1 MTDKNQTPL
10 GFRIIRTALL
20 TLFCI
25 FAAFFAARLPN
36 AVQDLMKAEA
46 LLSAENTAKHY
57 RITRTVAS
65 ETFCFVFCKDTTFFL
80 YTDAEGAQHLGYYWE
95 QLPLLENE
103 FKLPYVRGRFEEIPP
118 ETELTDT
125 ASLRAA
131 EQQLNK
137 LPTFPLSP
145 GSRASMLLYR
155 ISLQED

>member
-36 AVQDLMKAEA
+36 AVQDLMQAET

-65 ETFCFVFCKDTTFFL
+65 ETFCFVFCKDTAFFL

-103 FKLPYVRGRFEEIPP
+103 FKLPYVRGRFEEIPADA
-118 ETELTDT
+118 ELADSP
-125 ASLRAA
+125 SLRAA

-137 LPTFPLSP
+137 LPTFPLTL
-145 GSRASMLLYR
+145 GAKAALLMH
-155 ISLQED
+155 LVAED

>member
-25 FAAFFAARLPN
+25 FAAFFAVRLPS
-36 AVQDLMKAEA
+36 AVLHLREAETFLA
-46 LLSAENTAKHY
+46 RDSTAKHY
-57 RITRTVAS
+57 RITRTVAG
-65 ETFCFVFCKDTTFFL
+65 ETFGFVFCRKTVFFL
-80 YTDAEGAQHLGYYWE
+80 YTDTKGVQHLGYYYE

-118 ETELTDT
+118 ETELTDSPT
-125 ASLRAA
+125 LRAA

-145 GSRASMLLYR
+145 CAKIARLL
-155 ISLQED
+155 SLMAVD

>member
-1 MTDKNQTPL
+1 MKDENKTPL
-10 GFRIIRTALL
+10 GFRIVRTALL

-36 AVQDLMKAEA
+36 AVRDLMKAET
-46 LLSAENTAKHY
+46 LLSSENTAKHY
-57 RITRTVAS
+57 RITRTVAG
-65 ETFCFVFCKDTTFFL
+65 ETFGFVFCRKTVFFL
-80 YTDAEGAQHLGYYWE
+80 YTDAKGVQHLGYYYE

-125 ASLRAA
+125 PTLRAA

-137 LPTFPLSP
+137 LPTFPLSL
-145 GSRASMLLYR
+145 GAKVAILLH
-155 ISLQED
+155 LVAED

>member
-1 MTDKNQTPL
+1 MKDENQTPL

-25 FAAFFAARLPN
+25 YAAFFAVRLPS
-36 AVQDLMKAEA
+36 AVRHLWEAETFLA
-46 LLSAENTAKHY
+46 PDSTAKHY
-57 RITRTVAS
+57 RITRTVAGETVS
-65 ETFCFVFCKDTTFFL
+65 FTFCRKTVFFL
-80 YTDAEGAQHLGYYWE
+80 YTDTKGVQHLGYYYE
-95 QLPLLENE
+95 QLPLLEKE

-125 ASLRAA
+125 PSLRAA

-145 GSRASMLLYR
+145 CAKIARLL
-155 ISLQED
+155 SLMAVD